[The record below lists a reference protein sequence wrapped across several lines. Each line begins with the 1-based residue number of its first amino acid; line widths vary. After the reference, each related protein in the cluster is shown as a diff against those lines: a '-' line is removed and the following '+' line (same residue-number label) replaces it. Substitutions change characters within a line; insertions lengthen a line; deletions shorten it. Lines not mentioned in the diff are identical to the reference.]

1 MQSRD
6 CASYVECIIIAHH
19 IRKCLVSRIWC
30 SLRVWYQYWPGWLTW
45 RQLSPILIFVGYHLC
60 ERESQCRE
68 RERSTTSLLCDNV
81 GSRTGT
87 WSSPTKMWLWYS
99 LTQPMHQL
107 SSAYSFCICS
117 TVNNQILKGGGFRGW
132 CWHASCWCRGY
143 NIGVRFI
150 EDFLAIA
157 HNQQGWCHDL
167 GETADVLAKVSTTQ
181 TLCFSCL

>member
-1 MQSRD
+1 MCNSRLDAQSGYWHATSRFWECVMQSRD

-60 ERESQCRE
+60 ERESQCRV

-117 TVNNQILKGGGFRGW
+117 TVNNQILKGGGVQRLMLA
-132 CWHASCWCRGY
+132 C
-143 NIGVRFI
+143 
-150 EDFLAIA
+150 FLLM
-157 HNQQGWCHDL
+157 QGL
-167 GETADVLAKVSTTQ
+167 
-181 TLCFSCL
+181 